1 MKPFMSLCMI
11 VKDEEKVLRRCL
23 DSVKGI
29 VDEIIIVDTGSSD
42 NTKEIAKEYTDKLF
56 NFKWNN
62 NFSEARNYAASKAQG
77 KWILVLDA
85 DEYVDPSN
93 LQQAIEEVKNHNDLY
108 DIYVV
113 NIVNFAGENGE
124 NTVQHKHVRIYKNDG
139 TIRFYRAIHEQLK
152 KENDIVNVGLSSLI
166 IYHSGYLSQ
175 TVKEKNKNERNLPL
189 VQHELNQLTSKG
201 FDYFNL
207 GNELKRLGQT
217 KEALDAY
224 IKAYQNKEDIWHDW
238 VPFCLCNM
246 IECLIE
252 LKRYKDALEIIHSA
266 EYMYTNVADFLFLK
280 GEIYLQQHRY
290 DDAKNVFNVI
300 VSNKQNYSDVVRSAD
315 YRDYFPHRRLGRIY
329 EMEKDY
335 EKAVFH
341 YVKALNFNN
350 YCLESMI
357 RLIDLLSKF
366 HSEEEIY
373 QFISK
378 RLLKDN
384 NEDFLRKIL
393 IFLLNQG
400 LSKIAGLLVNHYFN
414 DHLTIKKLVELKVD
428 IINGNFEP
436 YLSRE
441 DIESSLFLAGINLG
455 LLDFADLFIMH
466 WHMSDSFIKRCIE
479 VIMTS
484 SKIYTIVQYL
494 KDKEQKL
501 QIDVESYLYLVEKAL
516 RFKKW
521 ALLDE
526 LISIKGEVGEGI
538 ESKLGSIFYR
548 NECEEKA
555 IELYQLA
562 AENSLMEQDYV
573 NIIEWFLSSA
583 NYERAYKASKEA
595 LNRFDKD
602 FRFYKYVIL
611 LGDQNSE
618 YVQSVKLKAFSLFK
632 DSEWLRVHF

>member
-290 DDAKNVFNVI
+290 DDAKNVFNTI

-350 YCLESMI
+350 YCLESIM

-373 QFISK
+373 RFISK
-378 RLLKDN
+378 HLLKN
-384 NEDFLRKIL
+384 NEEFLRKIL
-393 IFLLNQG
+393 IFLLNRG
-400 LSKIAGLLVNHYFN
+400 LSKIASLLVNSYFN
-414 DHLTIKKLVELKVD
+414 DHLTIQRLVELKVD
-428 IINGNFEP
+428 IINGNFES

-455 LLDFADLFIMH
+455 FIDVADLFIMY
-466 WHMSDSFIKRCIE
+466 WHMNDSFIKRCVE
-479 VIMTS
+479 VIMAS
-484 SKIYTIVQYL
+484 SKIYTIVEYL
-494 KDKEQKL
+494 KDKEQKK
-501 QIDVESYLYLVEKAL
+501 QIDAESYLYLVEKAL
-516 RFKKW
+516 KFKKW

-526 LISIKGEVGEGI
+526 LISIKDEVAKGI
-538 ESKLGSIFYR
+538 ETKIASIFYQNR
-548 NECEEKA
+548 YEEEA
-555 IELYQLA
+555 IELYKLA
-562 AENSLMEQDYV
+562 TEESLVEQDYV
-573 NIIEWFLSSA
+573 NIIEWFLSRE
-583 NYERAYKASKEA
+583 NYMHAYRASQEA

-611 LGDQNSE
+611 LGDQGSE
-618 YVQSVKLKAFSLFK
+618 YIQSVKLKAFSLFK
-632 DSEWLRVHF
+632 DSEWLKNHF